1 MTRLIKSLKTTFVSF
16 LAVALLMLMAVSPVN
31 AASLPTQAEVQANF
45 DQFAQQAQKNL
56 EKQVKVTR
64 STLKKLPSDLEKAV
78 AESDAVKRQNT
89 LNNLK
94 EAQKQLEETAKSY
107 EQYAKEA
114 DEYEQ
119 ELTRVAEQSR
129 DEMKVALQQKVQNV
143 KDSLGLTSDAINVL
157 SDDTAKALKD
167 TSDFSKARFSEHA
180 DALQKALNNS
190 QEAFKALTR

>member
-16 LAVALLMLMAVSPVN
+16 LAVALLMLVAVSPVN
-31 AASLPTQAEVQANF
+31 AASLPTQAEVRANF
-45 DQFAQQAQKNL
+45 DQFAQQAQKNF
-56 EKQVKVTR
+56 EKQVKATR
-64 STLKKLPSDLEKAV
+64 STLKKLPGDLEKAV
-78 AESDAVKRQNT
+78 AGSDAAKRQNI

-94 EAQKQLEETAKSY
+94 EAQEQLEETAKSY

-167 TSDFSKARFSEHA
+167 TSDFSKARFLEHA